1 MTEVNLEKIS
11 TFLQSHACMLTVCV
25 CVCVCD
31 SEGERLN
38 FSGDVLEQFIDI
50 EFLYPLDPHFQ

>member
-1 MTEVNLEKIS
+1 
-11 TFLQSHACMLTVCV
+11 MLTVCV
-25 CVCVCD
+25 CVCVCVWD

-50 EFLYPLDPHFQ
+50 EFLYPLDPHFQWSLMYTFVMRQGY